1 MSGRVAATQPWSTQ
15 RTEVPHPGQSEIVAL
30 DEKQRFAWKA
40 AVSGEILRWAM
51 SEENVE
57 IVARLVDA
65 WNQAN
70 VEAMLAL
77 FDPECEV
84 IFPPEVP
91 EPGPFHGHTELR
103 EWAEGF
109 LAAWES
115 HHAEVVELIEADHS
129 IVAILHLIGQGSG
142 SGIEMDETDAHVFT
156 FRDGKVTRW
165 RNFSDRAKALEGAG
179 LQD

>member
-1 MSGRVAATQPWSTQ
+1 MESGTPRRDTGRTMSQ
-15 RTEVPHPGQSEIVAL
+15 
-30 DEKQRFAWKA
+30 
-40 AVSGEILRWAM
+40 
-51 SEENVE
+51 ENVE
-57 IVARLVDA
+57 VVARLVDA

-77 FDPECEV
+77 FEV
-84 IFPPEVP
+84 IFSPEVP

-129 IVAILHLIGQGSG
+129 IVAILHLIGRGSG

-156 FRDGKVTRW
+156 FSDAKVTRW
-165 RNFSDRAKALEGAG
+165 RDYSDRSEALEAVG
-179 LQD
+179 LRE

>member
-1 MSGRVAATQPWSTQ
+1 M
-15 RTEVPHPGQSEIVAL
+15 
-30 DEKQRFAWKA
+30 
-40 AVSGEILRWAM
+40 
-51 SEENVE
+51 
-57 IVARLVDA
+57 VARLVDA

-109 LAAWES
+109 LA
-115 HHAEVVELIEADHS
+115 V
-129 IVAILHLIGQGSG
+129 
-142 SGIEMDETDAHVFT
+142 DETDAHVFT
-156 FRDGKVTRW
+156 FSDGKVTRW
-165 RNFSDRAKALEGAG
+165 RNFSDRAEALEAAG
-179 LQD
+179 LRE